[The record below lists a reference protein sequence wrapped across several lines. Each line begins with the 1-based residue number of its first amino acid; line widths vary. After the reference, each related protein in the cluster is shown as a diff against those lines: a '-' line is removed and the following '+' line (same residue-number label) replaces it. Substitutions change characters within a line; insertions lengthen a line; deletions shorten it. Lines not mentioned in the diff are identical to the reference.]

1 MDLRIAIV
9 PVGRMDPLEVEAAAA
24 RIAKI
29 LNRVVALRQPAPV
42 PKAGDDPARGQHLA
56 GPFLSELR
64 GQLARLPVAKTV
76 GAVHASDPAGET
88 PAVADAT
95 LFVTD
100 VDLYKQQTDGVFGDI
115 DTAAHVAVVSV
126 RRLREAFYKRKA
138 DPARQRARLVKLALY
153 ALARARGLPDCGDA
167 GCAMLAT
174 ASLADIDMKP
184 EKYCAACWRRM
195 TTGAY
200 RL

>member
-9 PVGRMDPLEVEAAAA
+9 PVGRVDVSEVEAAAG

-29 LNRVVALRQPAPV
+29 LNKAVELRSPAIV

-56 GPFLSELR
+56 APFLTDLR
-64 GQLARLPVAKTV
+64 GQLSRLSVAKLV
-76 GAVHASDPAGET
+76 GAA
-88 PAVADAT
+88 PAVAPVATAAAPDAA

-100 VDLYKQQTDGVFGDI
+100 VDLYRPQTDGVFGEI
-115 DTAAHVAVVSV
+115 DVPGRAAVISI

-138 DPARQRARLVKLALY
+138 DPAKQRARLVKLILY
-153 ALARARGLPDCGDA
+153 ALGRVRGLPDCRDA
-167 GCAMLAT
+167 GCAMSST
-174 ASLADIDMKP
+174 AALADIDMKP

-195 TTGAY
+195 TTGAF